1 MDISDKEI
9 EKYALNHTTEEPEI
23 VKKLVKVSEEDLEFT
38 DMMSGRQVG
47 TLLRF
52 FVQLIQPKRVLEV
65 GTFTGYSTLMMAQD
79 LPAEGEILTLE
90 MNPRYQKVSKSFFS
104 LPDYEK
110 KIFQIM
116 GNALE
121 VIPKIE
127 GVFDLIYLDAD
138 KVNYPEYY
146 HLLKEKLDETGYLL
160 IDNVLW
166 GGGVLDHKEKKAEAI
181 HQMNSDITE
190 DHDVEQVMLPVRDG
204 LTILRR
210 VAAVSSK

>member
-9 EKYALNHTTEEPEI
+9 EEYTIDHTSEEPDI
-23 VKKLVKVSEEDLEFT
+23 VKKLVNVSEEDLEFT

-47 TLLRF
+47 ILLRF
-52 FVQLIQPKRVLEV
+52 FVSLIKPQRILEV

-79 LPAEGEILTLE
+79 LPEGSEILTLE
-90 MNPRYQKVSKSFFS
+90 MNPRYQNISKQFFS

-127 GVFDLIYLDAD
+127 GHFDLIYLDAD
-138 KVNYPEYY
+138 KIHYPEYY
-146 HLLKEKLDETGYLL
+146 SLLKEKLSKNGYML

-166 GGGVLDHKEKKAEAI
+166 GGTVLDQQEKKAAAI
-181 HQMNSDITE
+181 HRMNQNIAADDT
-190 DHDVEQVMLPVRDG
+190 VEQVMLPVRDG
-204 LTILRR
+204 LTVLRR
-210 VAAVSSK
+210 LHQ

>member
-9 EKYALNHTTEEPEI
+9 GEYTIDHTSEEPDI
-23 VKKLVKVSEEDLEFT
+23 VKKLVNVSEEDLEFT

-47 TLLRF
+47 ILLRF
-52 FVQLIQPKRVLEV
+52 FVSLIKPQRILEV

-79 LPAEGEILTLE
+79 LPEGSEILTLE
-90 MNPRYQKVSKSFFS
+90 MNPRYQNISKQFFS

-127 GVFDLIYLDAD
+127 GHFDLIYLDAD
-138 KVNYPEYY
+138 KIHYPEYY
-146 HLLKEKLDETGYLL
+146 SLLKEKLSKNGYML

-166 GGGVLDHKEKKAEAI
+166 GGTVLDQQEKKAEAI
-181 HQMNSDITE
+181 HRMNQEIAADNT
-190 DHDVEQVMLPVRDG
+190 VEQVMLPVRDG
-204 LTILRR
+204 LTILRFDN
-210 VAAVSSK
+210 KKQE

>member
-9 EKYALNHTTEEPEI
+9 EAYTLNHTSEEPEI
-23 VKKLVKVSEEDLEFT
+23 VKKLVKASEEDLEFT

-47 TLLRF
+47 NLLRF
-52 FVQLIQPKRVLEV
+52 FVQIIAPKRVLEV

-79 LPAEGEILTLE
+79 LPEEGEILTLE
-90 MNPRYQKVSKSFFS
+90 MNPRYQKVSRSFFS
-104 LPDYEK
+104 LPEYEK
-110 KIFQIM
+110 KIFQVM

-138 KVNYPEYY
+138 KANYPEYY
-146 HLLKEKLDETGYLL
+146 HLLKEKLSKKGYLL

-166 GGGVLDHKEKKAEAI
+166 GGTVLEHEEKKAAAI
-181 HQMNSDITE
+181 HRMNRVIAE
-190 DHDVEQVMLPVRDG
+190 DEEVEQVMLPVRDG
-204 LTILRR
+204 LTILRHKQ
-210 VAAVSSK
+210 S

>member
-9 EKYALNHTTEEPEI
+9 EEYTIDHTSEEPDI
-23 VKKLVKVSEEDLEFT
+23 VKKLVNVSEEDLEFT

-47 TLLRF
+47 ILLRF
-52 FVQLIQPKRVLEV
+52 FVSLIKPQRILEV

-79 LPAEGEILTLE
+79 LPEGSEILTLE
-90 MNPRYQKVSKSFFS
+90 MNPRYKNISKQFFS

-127 GVFDLIYLDAD
+127 GHFDLIYLDAD
-138 KVNYPEYY
+138 KIHYPEYY
-146 HLLKEKLDETGYLL
+146 SLLKEKLSKNGYML

-166 GGGVLDHKEKKAEAI
+166 GGTVLDQQEKKAAAI
-181 HQMNSDITE
+181 HRMNQNIAADDT
-190 DHDVEQVMLPVRDG
+190 VEQVMLPVRDG
-204 LTILRR
+204 LTILRFDN
-210 VAAVSSK
+210 KKQE

>member
-1 MDISDKEI
+1 MDISDKQI
-9 EKYALNHTTEEPEI
+9 EDYTLNHTTEEPEI
-23 VKKLVKVSEEDLEFT
+23 VKKLVQASEEDLDFT

-52 FVQLIQPKRVLEV
+52 FVQLVKPQRVLEV

-79 LPAEGEILTLE
+79 LPEGGEILTLE
-90 MNPRYQKVSKSFFS
+90 MNPRYKKVSNTFFS
-104 LPDYEK
+104 LPEYEK
-110 KIFQIM
+110 RIFQVM

-138 KVNYPEYY
+138 KAHYPKYY
-146 HLLKEKLDETGYLL
+146 GLLKEKLDETGYLL

-166 GGGVLDHKEKKAEAI
+166 GGTVLDHEERKAAAI
-181 HQMNSDITE
+181 HRMNQEIAAD
-190 DHDVEQVMLPVRDG
+190 DDVEQVMMPVRDG
-204 LTILRR
+204 LTIVRR
-210 VAAVSSK
+210 AMRD

>member
-9 EKYALNHTTEEPEI
+9 EEYTIDHTSEEPDI
-23 VKKLVKVSEEDLEFT
+23 VKKLVNVSEEDLEFT

-47 TLLRF
+47 ILLRF
-52 FVQLIQPKRVLEV
+52 FVSLIKPQRILEV

-79 LPAEGEILTLE
+79 LPEGSEILTLE
-90 MNPRYQKVSKSFFS
+90 MNPRYQNISKQFFS

-127 GVFDLIYLDAD
+127 GHFDLIYLDAD
-138 KVNYPEYY
+138 KIHYPEYY
-146 HLLKEKLDETGYLL
+146 SLLKEKLSKNGYML

-166 GGGVLDHKEKKAEAI
+166 GGTVLDQQEKKAEAI
-181 HQMNSDITE
+181 HRMNQEIAADNT
-190 DHDVEQVMLPVRDG
+190 VEQVMLPVRDG
-204 LTILRR
+204 LTILRFDN
-210 VAAVSSK
+210 KKQE

>member
-9 EKYALNHTTEEPEI
+9 EEYTLGHTSDEPEI
-23 VKKLVKVSEEDLEFT
+23 VKKLIKASEEDLEFT

-47 TLLRF
+47 MLLRF
-52 FVQLIQPKRVLEV
+52 FVQLIKPKRILEV
-65 GTFTGYSTLMMAQD
+65 GTFTGYSTLMMAED
-79 LPAEGEILTLE
+79 LPEESEILTLE

-110 KIFQIM
+110 RVFQVM

-127 GVFDLIYLDAD
+127 GVFDMIYLDAD
-138 KVNYPEYY
+138 KAHYPEYY
-146 HLLKEKLDETGYLL
+146 QLLKEKLSDRGYLL

-166 GGGVLDHKEKKAEAI
+166 GGTVLDKQEKKAEAI
-181 HQMNSDITE
+181 HRMNQEIAADNT
-190 DHDVEQVMLPVRDG
+190 VEQVMLPVRDG
-204 LTILRR
+204 LTILRFDN
-210 VAAVSSK
+210 KKQE

>member
-9 EKYALNHTTEEPEI
+9 EDYTLDNTTEEPKI
-23 VKKLVKVSEEDLEFT
+23 VKKLVKASEDDLEFT

-47 TLLRF
+47 MLLRF
-52 FVQLIQPKRVLEV
+52 FVQLIAPERVLEI

-79 LPAEGEILTLE
+79 LPEGSEILTLE
-90 MNPRYQKVSKSFFS
+90 MNPRYQKVSKQFFS

-110 KIFQIM
+110 KIFQVM

-127 GVFDLIYLDAD
+127 GNFDLIYLDAD
-138 KVNYPEYY
+138 KIHYPEYY
-146 HLLKEKLDETGYLL
+146 SLLKEKLSKNGYML

-166 GGGVLDHKEKKAEAI
+166 KGTVLDQQEKKAAAI
-181 HQMNSDITE
+181 HRMNQEIAAD
-190 DHDVEQVMLPVRDG
+190 DDVEQVMLPVRDG
-204 LTILRR
+204 LTVLRR
-210 VAAVSSK
+210 PHQ